1 MDEVEGVDVGEG
13 GEAPQSNMVLRKRIK
28 RIRAGMKK
36 YNTQLD
42 EVKRFDQSINQ
53 LPRAVKQLYLVF
65 IINFSSPTSFSYK
78 KLRRYGL
85 WSISSVL

>member
-1 MDEVEGVDVGEG
+1 MKSNFHLKNSTSEEFRVQLYHCILVEGDLDEVEGVDVGEG

-42 EVKRFDQSINQ
+42 EVKRFDQ
-53 LPRAVKQLYLVF
+53 
-65 IINFSSPTSFSYK
+65 
-78 KLRRYGL
+78 
-85 WSISSVL
+85 